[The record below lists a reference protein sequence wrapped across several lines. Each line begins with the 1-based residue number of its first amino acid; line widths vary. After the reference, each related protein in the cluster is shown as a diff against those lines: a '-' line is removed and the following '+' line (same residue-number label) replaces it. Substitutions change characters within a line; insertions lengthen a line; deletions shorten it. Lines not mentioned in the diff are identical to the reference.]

1 MSISLMLSITAAA
14 VAAVLFAD
22 KATQWTLR
30 TLLSDFTNRRAAGT
44 EEEQVMVQPKDDDG
58 QAVAH
63 AA

>member
-30 TLLSDFTNRRAAGT
+30 TLLSDFSNRQQTRT
-44 EEEQVMVQPKDDDG
+44 EEEQVMVQPKDDDA
-58 QAVAH
+58 QAVAQ